1 MKLFI
6 FPKLYHRIM
15 IKTKL
20 SKNGMITLPSKIRE
34 QLGIKAGDE
43 IGFVEIEGEFHIRPI
58 LKMNELTNPDH
69 FPEMKELIEEMRGDR
84 EKER

>member
-1 MKLFI
+1 
-6 FPKLYHRIM
+6 M

-34 QLGIKAGDE
+34 QLGIQAGDE

-58 LKMNELTNPDH
+58 LKMSELTNPEQLDD
-69 FPEMKELIEEMRGDR
+69 MKELIEEMRRDR
-84 EKER
+84 EKEK